1 MQLLLSS
8 FLILLYSI
16 TPLNA
21 QKTKSIS
28 YQYID
33 TYALRAIN
41 TMHDSGIPASIIMAI
56 ALEESAAGT
65 SEVARNAKN
74 HFGMK
79 AGASW
84 KSEVYKTKRGSK
96 YRKYATEKE
105 SYEDFANL
113 LKNNYSSLFKYSKT
127 DYKGWANA
135 LGKTNYCGS
144 KGYSKRLISIIENH
158 LLFNFDNCILE
169 FK

>member
-1 MQLLLSS
+1 MRIIISS
-8 FLILLYSI
+8 FIIFLFCLA
-16 TPLNA
+16 PLNA
-21 QKTKSIS
+21 QKPKGTI
-28 YQYID
+28 YNYID

-56 ALEESAAGT
+56 ALEESAAGK
-65 SEVARNAKN
+65 SEVAQNAKN

-79 AGASW
+79 AGSSW
-84 KSEVYKTKRGSK
+84 KSETYTTKRGGRF
-96 YRKYATEKE
+96 RKYATERE

-113 LKNNYSSLFKYSKT
+113 IKNNYSSLLKYSKT
-127 DYKGWANA
+127 DYKGWAIA
-135 LGKTNYCGS
+135 LGQTNYCKS
-144 KGYSKRLISIIENH
+144 KGYAKRLINIIENH